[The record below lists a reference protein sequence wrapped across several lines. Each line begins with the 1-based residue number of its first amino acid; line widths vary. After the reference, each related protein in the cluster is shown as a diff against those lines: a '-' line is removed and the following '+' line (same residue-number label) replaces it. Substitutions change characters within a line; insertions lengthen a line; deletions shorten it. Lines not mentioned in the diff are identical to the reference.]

1 MAFLALPSSSRDHS
15 LMRAVELIERK
26 RDGDTLAP
34 ADVRELVLA
43 YAAGRNAAGRIH
55 EEGEFADV
63 GATVNAWLGG
73 KSPGK
78 RLPGRAIEL

>member
-1 MAFLALPSSSRDHS
+1 MSDVLGYDGKVAIITGSGGGLGREHAL
-15 LMRAVELIERK
+15 L
-26 RDGDTLAP
+26 
-34 ADVRELVLA
+34 LA

-73 KSPGK
+73 KAPGK
-78 RLPGRAIEL
+78 RLPGRQIEL